1 MMEFT
6 LARMTMVVCGVM
18 ILAAIIPPV
27 SSLYENEESA
37 EMQEQSEKLCKMLDV
52 FYASEADEMIVCLN
66 TVLPQQSSISMDGY
80 LVTVID
86 GENMYTYNTEHPV
99 ISDRD
104 RYNGNDYVRITKNG
118 IFISITALT

>member
-6 LARMTMVVCGVM
+6 LARITMVVCGVI
-18 ILAAIIPPV
+18 ILAAVIPPV
-27 SSLYENEESA
+27 SSLFENEESA
-37 EMQEQSEKLCKMLDV
+37 GMQEQSEKLCKMLDV
-52 FYASEADEMIVCLN
+52 FYASETDEMIVCLN

-118 IFISITALT
+118 LFISITALT